1 MIKRRWSTLELL
13 AKLVTQYE
21 VEQFYYEEAA
31 LLDAHRYR
39 DWYDLF
45 TDDTHYFMP
54 IRRTRTR
61 REMDKEF
68 TKPGEIA
75 YFDDDKML
83 LNGRGLEVRIGHVVG
98 GGPAVT
104 HAAHGAQ
111 RARRSR
117 TGARSSTSRRT
128 STSTARG

>member
-1 MIKRRWSTLELL
+1 MAIDQEAMVDPRVL

-83 LNGRGLEVRIGHVVG
+83 MN
-98 GGPAVT
+98 
-104 HAAHGAQ
+104 AA
-111 RARRSR
+111 S
-117 TGARSSTSRRT
+117 
-128 STSTARG
+128 